1 MPILEITIGAAT
13 AGAALIGTLWKVHS
27 GVVKK
32 TTEHEQRLA
41 NIEHTND
48 IQEIKITNIEKNHGS
63 LDQRMANIESTVV
76 ELKIQNAEIL
86 QILKGGL
93 YGKATKNVDR

>member
-1 MPILEITIGAAT
+1 MPILEISVAAAT
-13 AGAALIGTLWKVHS
+13 AGAAIIGTIWKIHS

-32 TTEHEQRLA
+32 TTDHEKRLA
-41 NIEHTND
+41 NIEHTNN
-48 IQEIKITNIEKNHGS
+48 IQEIKINNIEKNHGS

-86 QILKGGL
+86 QILKGGF
-93 YGKATKNVDR
+93 YGKNKVMAD

>member
-1 MPILEITIGAAT
+1 MPIIEIIIGAST
-13 AGAALIGTLWKVHS
+13 AGAALIGALWKLHS
-27 GVVKK
+27 GTVKK
-32 TTEHEQRLA
+32 TTDHEKRLA
-41 NIEHTND
+41 NIEHKND
-48 IQEIKITNIEKNHGS
+48 IQEIKISNIEKNHGS

-93 YGKATKNVDR
+93 YGKNKNMVN